1 MKCQIDGK
9 TCFRPGFP
17 ELALVSILLGTSS
30 MLRAETYYVATTG
43 NDNAAGTESAPLA
56 SLSVALAKEDVTEV
70 RIAAGDYDA
79 MQTMTS
85 TIANSTGTDWLG
97 VVSTGVR
104 IVGAGA
110 DTTILRCHNPVNTAR
125 GGIILNHAEAML
137 SGVTVTGAFLENWN
151 PQGIAVRVIS
161 GTMRDCVLTG
171 NSVPSG
177 KVKNN
182 TILSLES
189 ASALAVDSKIT
200 DNDLGTNSRA
210 AAVTVGANARIE
222 RCTIARN
229 KSGDATSVN
238 GLSLGMSAVAVD
250 CVISENSGY
259 NTGIS
264 GGGVYMGGYSQ
275 LIGCVVSNNVNNS
288 RYQNSAT
295 TISAGGVY
303 VSNSACLVSN
313 CTIVGNCNYCSYG
326 INAGGLALATG
337 ATNCRII
344 DTTIANNFTSNGAE
358 VYLPKSAL
366 THCTV
371 RNNRG
376 AALVD
381 ASAGGAVGDDCTLD
395 DGSQLPDER
404 PAVCY
409 VSTTGSATAPYD
421 TEETATSDLKA
432 AVDAVRRGGKVVVAP
447 GTYNN
452 TSTAVEYKYGTK
464 FHVLVDKAVTIEGPA
479 DASTA
484 TFLYDTVATVKTG
497 CAGIWMAHPEASLS
511 GITLT
516 CSAMPADTW
525 QYAAMGLQLDA
536 GIVSNCVVTGCREA
550 SKTGSHC
557 QPPVVID
564 GGRMV
569 CSSIRDNNHTSGKWG
584 RGSAGLVI
592 DAGSF
597 EHGEVL
603 RNGFPTA
610 NADQAEANGIFIRGG
625 TVSDTIIEGN
635 YGGANRKETSSGVK
649 MTAGTLARCIV
660 QCNTNNA
667 GTAGNQTYHAGGIYA
682 SGSSTIENCLIAGNK
697 ALTTAATSAGG
708 LWVADSSVVVRHVTL
723 TANSSASGDGG
734 AYLANGSVMTASI
747 ASGNTGTQVT
757 CGPNTDTAEVW
768 TTGVSFGN
776 DTEPLPVDW
785 ETAASYAITSSSAGY
800 NAVTTNRVETD
811 LLGVVRPV
819 VGAKPDD
826 FPDAG
831 AMEKVGPKAG
841 EIVASVLPSSA
852 YIPLGES
859 QPFAVS
865 LDGDDT
871 TVASCTWKIVF
882 EDKTNE
888 VTVASDAYT
897 FRPDKPGRYTL
908 IVAVSNS
915 SGKTAPDKEMSV
927 TVAPFVCYVAT
938 DGGNV
943 YPYDTEEKA
952 ARDIGSAVSAV
963 YGVEGRPGTV
973 YVAAGD
979 YSGMSEMT
987 AGNSYTYVAAL
998 EKPVRLIAPD
1008 GPAKTTIR
1016 YTSTDLGGCLY
1027 LAHAEA
1033 VACGFTLSGSTKTDN
1048 DTRWSGF
1055 GNAVSLMN
1063 GTVSNCVMTGCSVT
1077 GTHIIPTLLV
1087 AGGLAADC
1095 AVTNNNLGSRWGRGA
1110 LGVVVSGGVLT
1121 NSVIAG
1127 NNQKAASY
1135 DLLQAGGVYMSAG
1148 CVTGCRISGNFG
1160 ARNQASAGG
1169 FSAGVFMA
1177 GGTLDHTLI
1186 DGNTDC
1192 CVNAA
1197 TYNGSGLLLN
1207 SSSAVA
1213 DHVTVVGN
1221 VSSNAACSY
1230 AAVNAKAGAL
1240 KNSIIWGNDATDL
1253 LAGGGAVTYSC
1264 WSGAQDGDGNIS
1276 DNPGLVDNWR
1286 HLYEIRATSPCARK
1300 GENGTYMGYAAPFPG
1315 GLIFKLK

>member
-1 MKCQIDGK
+1 MHAMAQIVK
-9 TCFRPGFP
+9 KSFCLVVS
-17 ELALVSILLGTSS
+17 LAAGAASAT
-30 MLRAETYYVATTG
+30 TYYVALNG
-43 NDNAAGTESAPLA
+43 NDGAAGTEDAPLA

-70 RIAAGDYDA
+70 RIAAGEYDA

-97 VVSTGVR
+97 VVTTGVK
-104 IVGAGA
+104 ITGAGA
-110 DTTILRCHNPVNTAR
+110 ESTVLHAVKAGNTSQ
-125 GGIILNHAEAML
+125 GGILLNHADAEL
-137 SGVTVTGAFLENWN
+137 SGVTITGAFYENWLSY
-151 PQGIAVRVIS
+151 GIGVRILS

-182 TILSLES
+182 ATLTLES
-189 ASALAVDSKIT
+189 ATAFAYDSKIVN
-200 DNDLGTNSRA
+200 NDLGTNSRA
-210 AAVTVGANARIE
+210 AAVYVNGGTLE
-222 RCTIARN
+222 RCTIADN

-238 GLSLGMSAVAVD
+238 GLHLASGRAVD
-250 CVISENSGY
+250 CVISGNRGY
-259 NTGIS
+259 NTNIS
-264 GGGVYMGGYSQ
+264 GGGVYMGVAS
-275 LIGCVVSNNVNNS
+275 LIGCVVSNNCNTS
-288 RYQNSAT
+288 RYMNTPT
-295 TISAGGVY
+295 TVSSAGVYMSGANGV
-303 VSNSACLVSN
+303 VSN
-313 CTIVGNCNYCSYG
+313 CTIVGNVNYSSCG
-326 INAGGLALATG
+326 INASGLAVVA
-337 ATNCRII
+337 ANCKVY
-344 DTTIANNFTSNGAE
+344 DTVIANNFSSNGAE
-358 VYLPKSAL
+358 VYMNAVSELIGCTIRNDRGAPLAVKTKGAL
-366 THCTV
+366 T
-371 RNNRG
+371 
-376 AALVD
+376 
-381 ASAGGAVGDDCTLD
+381 DCTED
-395 DGSQLPDER
+395 DGSGLVDER

-497 CAGIWMAHPEASLS
+497 CAGIWMAHPAASLS

-536 GIVSNCVVTGCREA
+536 GVVSNCVVTGCREA
-550 SKTGSHC
+550 SKIGSHC
-557 QPPVVID
+557 QAPVVID
-564 GGRMV
+564 GGRMI
-569 CSSIRDNNHTSGKWG
+569 CSSIRDNHHTAGMWG
-584 RGSAGLVI
+584 RSSAGLVI

-625 TVSDTIIEGN
+625 IVSDTIIEGN
-635 YGGANRKETSSGVK
+635 YGGANKKETSSGVK

-667 GTAGNQTYHAGGIYA
+667 GTAGNQTYHAGGVYA
-682 SGSSTIENCLIAGNK
+682 SGSATIENCLIAGNK

-708 LWVADSSVVVRHVTL
+708 LWVKDSSVVVRHVTL

-734 AYLANGSVMTASI
+734 AYLANGSVMKASI

-757 CGPNTDTAEVW
+757 CGTGTDKAEVW

-800 NAVTTNRVETD
+800 NAVTENYMETD

-871 TVASCTWKIVF
+871 TVASCAWKIVF

-952 ARDIGSAVSAV
+952 ARDIGSAISAV

-979 YSGMSEMT
+979 YSSMSEMT

-1033 VACGFTLSGSTKTDN
+1033 VACGFTLSGSTKSDN

-1077 GTHIIPTLLV
+1077 GMHIIPTMLV
-1087 AGGLAADC
+1087 AGGLAANC
-1095 AVTNNNLGSRWGRGA
+1095 AVTNNNLGSCWGRGA

-1121 NSVIAG
+1121 NSLIAG
-1127 NNQKAASY
+1127 NNQTAKSY

-1148 CVTGCRISGNFG
+1148 RVTGCRISGNFG
-1160 ARNQASAGG
+1160 ARNQVSAGG
-1169 FSAGVFMA
+1169 FSAGVHMV

-1186 DGNTDC
+1186 VGNTDC

-1207 SSSAVA
+1207 SQSAVA

-1230 AAVNAKAGAL
+1230 AAVNAKAGTL
-1240 KNSIIWGNDATDL
+1240 KNSIIWGNDAVDL
-1253 LAGGGAVTYSC
+1253 LVGGGAVTYSC
-1264 WSGAQDGDGNIS
+1264 WNGATGETNVPE
-1276 DNPGLVDNWR
+1276 NPKLSRMKSRRYRIGFS
-1286 HLYEIRATSPCARK
+1286 SPCAK
-1300 GENGTYMGYAAPFPG
+1300 AGEDGTYMGYAEPFPD
-1315 GLIFKLK
+1315 GLMLLVR